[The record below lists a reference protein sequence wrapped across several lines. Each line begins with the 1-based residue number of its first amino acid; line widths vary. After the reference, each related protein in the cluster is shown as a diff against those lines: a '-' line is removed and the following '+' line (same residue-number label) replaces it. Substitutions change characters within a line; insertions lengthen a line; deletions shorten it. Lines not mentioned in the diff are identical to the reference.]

1 MKEKTTYFY
10 KFKDGKALW
19 ASPNK
24 ERDFDTNEIIETQ
37 ERIMLFPDEG
47 KMLQNKTTGEYS
59 AGIWL
64 KDSKKTDWEE
74 VSEESYKEFLEKEN
88 FQER

>member
-1 MKEKTTYFY
+1 MIEKITVFY

-19 ASPNK
+19 LSANEQK
-24 ERDFDTNEIIETQ
+24 GFDKDSIAETQ

-64 KDSKKTDWEE
+64 KDSEKEDWEE

-88 FQER
+88 SQEK